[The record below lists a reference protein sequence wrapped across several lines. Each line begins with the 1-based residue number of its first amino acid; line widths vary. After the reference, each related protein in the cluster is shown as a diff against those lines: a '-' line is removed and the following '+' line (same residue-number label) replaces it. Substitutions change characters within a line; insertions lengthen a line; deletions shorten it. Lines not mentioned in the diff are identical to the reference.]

1 MIGNSINVYFI
12 LVVRLFG
19 GEKVQY
25 MHVYAQDPGHA
36 VCYAKV
42 KCNFNLISYTVAA
55 CMIINFF
62 FRKHPAISIDG
73 IVEMGFLLCCKT
85 KSLTE

>member
-1 MIGNSINVYFI
+1 MSFPRLQPIDNMIGNSINVYFI

-25 MHVYAQDPGHA
+25 MHVYAQYPGHA

-42 KCNFNLISYTVAA
+42 KC
-55 CMIINFF
+55 
-62 FRKHPAISIDG
+62 
-73 IVEMGFLLCCKT
+73 KT
-85 KSLTE
+85 

>member
-1 MIGNSINVYFI
+1 MSGEFKYQFNCHFHDYSLMIGNSINVYFI

-42 KCNFNLISYTVAA
+42 KC
-55 CMIINFF
+55 
-62 FRKHPAISIDG
+62 
-73 IVEMGFLLCCKT
+73 KT
-85 KSLTE
+85 